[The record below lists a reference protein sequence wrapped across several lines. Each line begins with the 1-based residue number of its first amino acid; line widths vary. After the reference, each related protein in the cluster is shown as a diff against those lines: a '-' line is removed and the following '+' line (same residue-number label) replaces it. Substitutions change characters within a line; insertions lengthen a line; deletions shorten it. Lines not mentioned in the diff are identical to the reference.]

1 MWICISTLE
10 VIGSNTHCRRFSCFL
25 SCFHY
30 QHKNAE
36 TQTWVCITVNK
47 VKTYKYI
54 ERMPCIGMWNE
65 IEVDKI
71 REVNFTAVSP

>member
-1 MWICISTLE
+1 
-10 VIGSNTHCRRFSCFL
+10 
-25 SCFHY
+25 
-30 QHKNAE
+30 
-36 TQTWVCITVNK
+36 